1 MASGFN
7 INTFKSKGLVLGG
20 ARPSLFEVYLTIP
33 DSIGATP
40 GSADKLRFLCRAAQ
54 LPAATIDPIN
64 VPYFGRNIKI
74 AGDRNFADWQIT
86 VMNDEDF
93 LIRSMFEKWS
103 NALNRFESNV
113 RQANLV
119 EENTL
124 GSYKANIDVVQ
135 YGKNGDVIRVYELI
149 GAFPTT
155 IDAIGLN
162 WSEQNAV
169 EEFAVTFSYDY
180 WLPKEGTEQNNEYAR
195 IARDPVSI

>member
-7 INTFKSKGLVLGG
+7 INTFKSKGLILGG
-20 ARPSLFEVYLTIP
+20 ARPALFEVILTVP
-33 DSIGATP
+33 DSINVSP
-40 GSADKLRFLCRAAQ
+40 GSEDRMRFLCRAAQ

-74 AGDRNFADWQIT
+74 AGDRNFADWQVTI
-86 VMNDEDF
+86 MNDEDF
-93 LIRSMFEKWS
+93 LVRSMFEKWS

-124 GSYKANIDVVQ
+124 NSYKSNIDVIQ
-135 YGKNGDVIRVYELI
+135 YGKNGDEIRVYELV

-162 WSEQNAV
+162 WSDQNAI
-169 EEFAVTFSYDY
+169 EEFSVTFSYDY

-195 IARDPVSI
+195 SARDPVSI